1 MLYPPFSFFI
11 DFIFCFFK
19 IKPEK
24 IFFQLVGQGLDTNA
38 TNLGITV
45 GLDFFQLFEIAADKY
60 LEEGNIGRARW
71 YLFFFF

>member
-1 MLYPPFSFFI
+1 M
-11 DFIFCFFK
+11 
-19 IKPEK
+19 
-24 IFFQLVGQGLDTNA
+24 VGQGLDTNA